1 MLSEVLIICLFF
13 ATHMYTGLMATPL
26 VVSTASSTDNKTA
39 LFIDE
44 ELTKISTTCLSGRDH
59 EEITGNILK
68 DEMARTFNV
77 FLGSEAVDVIGLME
91 LRSVLGFSPSV
102 PWKHL
107 KTVSSEELEAA
118 NIEEYYELKEPISY
132 YHYPENGW
140 NLEKNL
146 PPAISFLDNRFPV
159 IRTAYRKHL
168 EEQIGRLEG
177 KIDRAAVDYMIQQYY
192 VIHYRVDEKTRGL
205 WVETEE
211 CKTNRPKKNSCRG
224 KKPYY
229 YQ

>member
-1 MLSEVLIICLFF
+1 MLASHIS
-13 ATHMYTGLMATPL
+13 TTATPKNF
-26 VVSTASSTDNKTA
+26 DNETA

-44 ELTKISTTCLSGRDH
+44 ELTKISTTCLTGRDH

-77 FLGSEAVDVIGLME
+77 FLGSEAVDVIGLTE

-102 PWKHL
+102 PWKHS
-107 KTVSSEELEAA
+107 KTVSLKELEAA
-118 NIEEYYELKEPISY
+118 PTVEEYYELKEPISY

-146 PPAISFLDNRFPV
+146 PPAIAFLDNKFPA

-168 EEQIGRLEG
+168 EEQIGRLER
-177 KIDRAAVDYMIQQYY
+177 KIDRVGVDYMIQQYY
-192 VIHYRVDEKTRGL
+192 VIHSFVLEKTRGL
-205 WVETEE
+205 WGETEE
-211 CKTNRPKKNSCRG
+211 CKTKRPKKNSCTY